1 MTHEQTPFPLTPWRV
16 LASAAIIGASLVLA
30 LAVYFGFLAGGP
42 VRWLGEWTAGSTS
55 SVLNLLGAS
64 TTANGTILSSS
75 GFAADI
81 VVECTAVGP
90 LLLFMGAVLA
100 FPSTVKAKGL
110 GLLLGAAVLTAV
122 NLVRIVSLFWI
133 GESYP
138 QYLDVA
144 HLLVWQTGMIVA
156 AIVLWLAWVERVARA
171 RTL

>member
-1 MTHEQTPFPLTPWRV
+1 MRQQPAALSLTPWRL
-16 LASAAIIGASLVLA
+16 LASVAIIGASLGLA
-30 LAVYFGFLAGGP
+30 LTVYFGFLTGGP
-42 VRWLGEWTAGSTS
+42 IRWIGEWTASSTS
-55 SVLNLLGAS
+55 SVLNLLGGS

-90 LLLFMGAVLA
+90 LLLFMGAVFA
-100 FPSTVKAKGL
+100 FPSTLKAKGF
-110 GLLLGAAVLTAV
+110 GLLLGAVVLTVV

-133 GESYP
+133 GETFP

-144 HLLVWQTGMIVA
+144 HLLVWQTAMIII
-156 AIVLWLAWVERVARA
+156 AIVLWLAWVEKAAGA